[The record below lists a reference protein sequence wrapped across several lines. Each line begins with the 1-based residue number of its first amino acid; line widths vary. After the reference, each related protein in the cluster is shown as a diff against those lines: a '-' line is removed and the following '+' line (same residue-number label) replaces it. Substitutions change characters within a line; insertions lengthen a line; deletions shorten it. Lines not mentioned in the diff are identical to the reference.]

1 MNSGY
6 STRAFYVYIN
16 IMTPSFDYPFAL
28 KTLQSAGIEFPPRTE
43 SSVPFFTPPQT
54 QPIVAQATASDEDA
68 AIQASLQ
75 SDDASALRY
84 TLLVDFL
91 FQVLF
96 LFNYFVFRV
105 IDFSIFTFSAWKRF
119 KALRDQLMF

>member
-6 STRAFYVYIN
+6 VASAFYVYTIVLLC
-16 IMTPSFDYPFAL
+16 IKVLIAFW
-28 KTLQSAGIEFPPRTE
+28 KLQSAGIEFPPRTE

-54 QPIVAQATASDEDA
+54 QPIIDHAAAAASDEDA

-84 TLLVDFL
+84 TLLFARP
-91 FQVLF
+91 VLIDESILKTLVSF
-96 LFNYFVFRV
+96 CVF
-105 IDFSIFTFSAWKRF
+105 F
-119 KALRDQLMF
+119 